1 MKRRRGRL
9 PSGNGNRPRYYKDEE
24 LNLTDLNFD
33 VLKHIMY
40 YVAVSDDG
48 ARNVAHAMSVC
59 RLFNEL
65 GNDKDVLRAVIF
77 NHDSAL
83 TSIDPSFWQ
92 TTGLLCNCLIHQ
104 NMSAFDT
111 AKLYAEKLKSKF
123 ILLKVITICKLMVMG
138 DRERDV
144 AFLNT
149 RARKR
154 ALDIA
159 IDDYREYSSAIKT
172 LMQNIKQFLRMLNF
186 VLNGIGAQPTT

>member
-9 PSGNGNRPRYYKDEE
+9 PSGNRNRQRHCKDEE

-48 ARNVAHAMSVC
+48 AQNVARAMSVC

-65 GNDKDVLRAVIF
+65 ANDRDVLRAVIF
-77 NHDSAL
+77 NHDSVL
-83 TSIDPSFWQ
+83 TSIDPSFWE

-104 NMSAFDT
+104 NMTAFDT
-111 AKLYAEKLKSKF
+111 AKLYAEKLKRKF
-123 ILLKVITICKLMVMG
+123 ILLKAITTCKLMVLG
-138 DRERDV
+138 DRARNV
-144 AFLNT
+144 ALLHT

-154 ALDIA
+154 ALDMA
-159 IDDYREYSSAIKT
+159 MDDYRENSSAIQT
-172 LMQNIKQFLRMLNF
+172 LLQNLKQFLRLTKF
-186 VLNGIGAQPTT
+186 VLKGLGTQPTT